1 MKYLCTLSD
10 YGYIHHGLAL
20 YDSLIETTKDDFVL
34 YYLTLDEKIESKLKE
49 LNLPKIKIVTLKELI
64 SKNEDLSKYSYK
76 EYQDFVW
83 MLASYFSNFLLKNE
97 PIILFLSNKDYIKKS
112 NLQLLDFHVSL
123 ELPIEI
129 ISFKEIINIL
139 ITKYNFFKKSKIII
153 NDYEIDSNERSITKK
168 KIKIKLT
175 EKELELI
182 LALKNNNGLNKSYLL
197 KSIWKH
203 SLDLETHAFETHL
216 HRLRKKI
223 NKYFKDKNFIVE
235 KNSLYYL
242 TN

>member
-1 MKYLCTLSD
+1 MNNINLNILGSTPFSNILNE
-10 YGYIHHGLAL
+10 L
-20 YDSLIETTKDDFVL
+20 
-34 YYLTLDEKIESKLKE
+34 E
-49 LNLPKIKIVTLKELI
+49 LNNILNQNQISNYSDKKILVKILFAENLKIKEI
-64 SKNEDLSKYSYK
+64 KNY
-76 EYQDFVW
+76 
-83 MLASYFSNFLLKNE
+83 LLKNE
-97 PIILFLSNKDYIKKS
+97 PIILFLNHKDYVKKN
-112 NLQLLDFHVSL
+112 NLQLLDFHASL
-123 ELPIEI
+123 VLPIEI
-129 ISFKEIINIL
+129 LSFKEIVNIL
-139 ITKYNFFKKSKIII
+139 ITKYNFFKKSKIVI
-153 NDYEIDSNERSITKK
+153 NDYEIDSNDRSISKQK
-168 KIKIKLT
+168 VKVKLT

-182 LALKNNNGLNKSYLL
+182 LALNNNNNNGLSKSFLL

>member
-1 MKYLCTLSD
+1 MNIAHLSILGSAPFSNILNELEFNNILNPNNTSNNNSKKILVKILFVEHLRIKEVKKYLL
-10 YGYIHHGLAL
+10 
-20 YDSLIETTKDDFVL
+20 
-34 YYLTLDEKIESKLKE
+34 
-49 LNLPKIKIVTLKELI
+49 
-64 SKNEDLSKYSYK
+64 
-76 EYQDFVW
+76 
-83 MLASYFSNFLLKNE
+83 MNE
-97 PIILFLSNKDYIKKS
+97 PIILFLNSKDFIKKN
-112 NLQLLDFHVSL
+112 NLKLLDFHVSL

-129 ISFKEIINIL
+129 LSFKEILNIL
-139 ITKYNFFKKSKIII
+139 ITKYNFFKQSKIII
-153 NDYEIDSNERSITKK
+153 NNYEIDSNERSITKEK
-168 KIKIKLT
+168 VKVKLT

-182 LALKNNNGLNKSYLL
+182 LALNNNNGLNKSYLL

-203 SLDLETHAFETHL
+203 SLDLESHAFETHL

>member
-1 MKYLCTLSD
+1 MNIIHLSIL
-10 YGYIHHGLAL
+10 GSSSFSNI
-20 YDSLIETTKDDFVL
+20 
-34 YYLTLDEKIESKLKE
+34 LKE
-49 LNLPKIKIVTLKELI
+49 IEFNNVLNPNNISEQSDKKILVQILFAENLKIKEV
-64 SKNEDLSKYSYK
+64 KNY
-76 EYQDFVW
+76 
-83 MLASYFSNFLLKNE
+83 LLKNQ
-97 PIILFLSNKDYIKKS
+97 PIILFLSNKDYIKKN
-112 NLQLLDFHVSL
+112 NLQLLDFHLSL

-129 ISFKEIINIL
+129 LSFKEILNIL
-139 ITKYNFFKKSKIII
+139 ITKYNFFKKSKIVI
-153 NDYEIDSNERSITKK
+153 NDYEIDSNERSIAKQK
-168 KIKIKLT
+168 VKVKLT

-182 LALKNNNGLNKSYLL
+182 LALNNNNGLNKSYLL

-223 NKYFKDKNFIVE
+223 NKYFNDKNFIVE

>member
-1 MKYLCTLSD
+1 MNNIHLSILGSTQFLNILNELEFNNILNQNKISDHTEKKILVKILFADYL
-10 YGYIHHGLAL
+10 
-20 YDSLIETTKDDFVL
+20 
-34 YYLTLDEKIESKLKE
+34 KIREVKS
-49 LNLPKIKIVTLKELI
+49 
-64 SKNEDLSKYSYK
+64 
-76 EYQDFVW
+76 
-83 MLASYFSNFLLKNE
+83 FLLNNK
-97 PIILFLSNKDYIKKS
+97 PIILFLSNKDFVKKN
-112 NLQLLDFHVSL
+112 NLKLLDFHVSL

-129 ISFKEIINIL
+129 LSFKEILNIL
-139 ITKYNFFKKSKIII
+139 ITKYSFFKKSKIVIK
-153 NDYEIDSNERSITKK
+153 DYEIDSNERSITKK
-168 KIKIKLT
+168 KTKVKLT

-182 LALKNNNGLNKSYLL
+182 LALNNNNGLNKSFLL

-235 KNSLYYL
+235 RNSQYFL